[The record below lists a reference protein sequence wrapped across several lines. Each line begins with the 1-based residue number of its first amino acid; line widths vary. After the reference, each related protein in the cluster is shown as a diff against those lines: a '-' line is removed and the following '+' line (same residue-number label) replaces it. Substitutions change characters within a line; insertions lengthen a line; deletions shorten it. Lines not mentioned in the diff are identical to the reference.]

1 MKFKRLLSSFLCA
14 VMLVGTLTVS
24 ASAAE
29 LKSFKDVPVDFW
41 AHDYIMVMVD
51 KGMFA
56 GTTAPDKNGVGTFSP
71 NTPMTRAAF
80 ITVVTRYLYADELNV
95 MSAGEKWYSNFYN
108 IALEKE
114 LIKKNYLP
122 ESGLGEAMTR
132 QEMAYVLANALEE
145 LGQTPEQ
152 VIPDSRIPDYSSIG
166 TAYRKYVKVAYT
178 EGLIAGTDAKGT
190 FNPMGTLT
198 RAQAATV
205 IYRLVEEST
214 RNPIKV
220 DTDLQ
225 VGQDNGVRVDAS
237 TSWVEGQSHSMNDI
251 AVGAVVTAKDGTKVT
266 LKAGWGG
273 VVGAGQGVDVWSGA
287 TSPVTGFVAKEGVI
301 GPDSSMFRRSQI
313 NNELFTADM
322 WKEIYFASKPAN
334 NAVGDYEGE
343 VYNTYWVWKSQNLT
357 YKEQLH
363 ADSYNGGR
371 GVWVYKGGDIA

>member
-41 AHDYIMVMVD
+41 AHDYIMAMVD

-80 ITVVTRYLYADELNV
+80 ITVVTRYLYADELNA

-152 VIPDSRIPDYSSIG
+152 VIPDSRIPDYSKIG
-166 TAYRKYVKVAYT
+166 TYYRSYVKVAYT

-214 RNPIKV
+214 RNPINV
-220 DTDLQ
+220 AESIVQ
-225 VGQDNGVRVDAS
+225 ESVNIGQESGVKENANVQ
-237 TSWVEGQSHSMNDI
+237 TWVEGQKHDMPKEGDI
-251 AVGAVVTAKDGTKVT
+251 IITADGVKHTIT
-266 LKAGWGG
+266 RDPISG
-273 VVGAGQGVDVWSGA
+273 VLGAGLDVNYNIWEGYSGLGKSWTHHSGMLSYGYVHGYDNGFTGRDT
-287 TSPVTGFVAKEGVI
+287 TSMSKDKILG
-301 GPDSSMFRRSQI
+301 QI
-313 NNELFTADM
+313 HTASEWNRIRM
-322 WKEIYFASKPAN
+322 AYEPTSK
-334 NAVGDYEGE
+334 GSYEGQI
-343 VYNTYWVWKSQNLT
+343 VNTWYKWEDNGWTWLGGLT
-357 YKEQLH
+357 Q
-363 ADSYNGGR
+363 
-371 GVWVYKGGDIA
+371 